1 MTSRG
6 EALLKI
12 IPEKDL
18 EAKVLI
24 LNKDI
29 GFIRENMEVRIRID
43 SLPYSQFGYLKG
55 KVKSIGDEVVNS
67 SEISNQVQS
76 KYPIF

>member
-29 GFIRENMEVRIRID
+29 GFIRENIQE
-43 SLPYSQFGYLKG
+43 L
-55 KVKSIGDEVVNS
+55 E
-67 SEISNQVQS
+67 
-76 KYPIF
+76 